1 MHCINNILI
10 IEIYFLCTNQIYR
23 FKLIS
28 EVINNII
35 YYFIFIYIIKIKT
48 IKNYYNNKISN
59 NNKVYL

>member
-10 IEIYFLCTNQIYR
+10 IEIYFLCTNQTYR

-48 IKNYYNNKISN
+48 IKNYYNKISN